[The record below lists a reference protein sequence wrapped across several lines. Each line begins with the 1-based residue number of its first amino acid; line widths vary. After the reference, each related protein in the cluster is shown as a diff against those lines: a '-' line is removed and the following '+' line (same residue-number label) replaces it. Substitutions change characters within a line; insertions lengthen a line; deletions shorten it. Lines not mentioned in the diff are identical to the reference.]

1 MKYNAPT
8 VKRDIDR
15 GQDKGLPVPA
25 EHNTRLR
32 GGETSEGRTTTAQQP
47 AMSHPILC
55 ASQFTPSESQKVDWS
70 ITDWFSVG
78 QRVLL
83 VSDMGLWS
91 YE

>member
-1 MKYNAPT
+1 
-8 VKRDIDR
+8 
-15 GQDKGLPVPA
+15 
-25 EHNTRLR
+25 
-32 GGETSEGRTTTAQQP
+32 
-47 AMSHPILC
+47 MSHPILC